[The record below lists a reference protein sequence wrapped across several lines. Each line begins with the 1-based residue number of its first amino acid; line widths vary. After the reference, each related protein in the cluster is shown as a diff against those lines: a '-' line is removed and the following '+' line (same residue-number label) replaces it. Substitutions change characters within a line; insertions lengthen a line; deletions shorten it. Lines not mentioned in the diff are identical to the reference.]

1 MTSDSEWFRNVE
13 GCGPP
18 GMWRGVVHM
27 AGVRKEFGDCNGSW
41 PWLSQ
46 RLAEKERRL
55 RGVISAPRAC
65 TEMRTMAHFKGKKAE
80 AIERAGTKAQRR
92 NHHGSRVPQASWI

>member
-1 MTSDSEWFRNVE
+1 MVQGRGGVRSTWDVE
-13 GCGPP
+13 GRGPY
-18 GMWRGVVHM
+18 GRG
-27 AGVRKEFGDCNGSW
+27 KEETVFGDCNGSW

-55 RGVISAPRAC
+55 RGVISALRAC
-65 TEMRTMAHFKGKKAE
+65 PEMRTMAHFKRKKAE

-92 NHHGSRVPQASWI
+92 NHQGSRVPQASWI